1 MKTLKFGG
9 TSVSDATNI
18 SRVLDIVAAAA
29 REDRVVV
36 VCSAM
41 SGVTDML
48 VRLADC
54 CSASSDPAALS
65 DAQSVSC
72 PGYASAVSA
81 ASSDPATLSPGAA
94 ELIRSLSERHRAA
107 AARLFSSDRLASVTD
122 ALDNHLSKL
131 TALCLE
137 LSAANAASAAD
148 AASVAFS
155 SAVAPS
161 SASRQ
166 AASADTA
173 ALRASIEGTGELLST
188 TIIAAKLTDEAF
200 PTTWLDSR
208 ELVIRDDMPLTYR
221 KIREAVQQ
229 RPDTRIFVAP
239 GFVASN
245 SDGSACT
252 LGRGGSDY
260 SASIFAAALD
270 ASDLQIWTDVS
281 GILSAN
287 PKQVP
292 SARSID
298 EMSYEAAFAMA
309 SNGAKVLYAP
319 AVAPAREAGIA
330 IRILNTFRPSD
341 PGTVILSRPE
351 PQQCSWVGLA
361 DKSIDGQ
368 SLITLICEGP
378 LDSETALRRSVSAL
392 RQAGIAP
399 LDCSAGDSCIR
410 LSVQPQLCSAALAAV
425 HNEFFQRQD
434 SRVLSLYIAGRGAV
448 GRELERLIGSGLA
461 RRSGKSLVIKA
472 ISSDHGFVDNLLSHP
487 DRGAVFV
494 DCTDSEDIWR
504 KYAAL
509 LDAGFNIVTS
519 NRRSIAVPYVEYR
532 AMKQAALRNGLF
544 LRYETTVGASLP
556 MLETI
561 ARSSSCG
568 DRVSSIEA
576 VVSCTLNYVLSSP
589 LPFVDALEQ
598 AREAGLTEKDPQ
610 DDLGGKDALRKLLIL
625 AREAGVPLDAEDVE
639 IEPVAP
645 DSCPDKDMRFVASL
659 VRDKSCASGYKAR
672 IALCKVGPEHP
683 AHWLRGTDNAII
695 IRSLYHPTP
704 LVILGPGEGAEL
716 AAGSI
721 LNDILL

>member
-54 CSASSDPAALS
+54 CSAASDPAALS

-72 PGYASAVSA
+72 PGFASAVSA

-137 LSAANAASAAD
+137 LSAAN
-148 AASVAFS
+148 
-155 SAVAPS
+155 
-161 SASRQ
+161 

-239 GFVASN
+239 GFVARN

-472 ISSDHGFVDNLLSHP
+472 ISSDHGFVDDLLSHP

-589 LPFVDALEQ
+589 LPFVEALEQ

>member
-72 PGYASAVSA
+72 PGSASAVSA

-94 ELIRSLSERHRAA
+94 DLIRSLSERHRAA

-137 LSAANAASAAD
+137 LSAAN
-148 AASVAFS
+148 
-155 SAVAPS
+155 
-161 SASRQ
+161 

-229 RPDTRIFVAP
+229 RPETRIFVAP
-239 GFVASN
+239 GFVARN

-351 PQQCSWVGLA
+351 PQQCNWVGLA

-472 ISSDHGFVDNLLSHP
+472 ISSDHGFVDDLLSHP

>member
-54 CSASSDPAALS
+54 CSAGCSAAAPSAGVPGATPSPAAAAPS
-65 DAQSVSC
+65 SGVAPSSV
-72 PGYASAVSA
+72 A
-81 ASSDPATLSPGAA
+81 LSPEAS
-94 ELIRSLSERHRAA
+94 ELILALSERHRAA
-107 AARLFSSDRLASVTD
+107 AIRLFSSDRLAAVTQ
-122 ALDNHLSKL
+122 ALDAHIRSL

-137 LSAANAASAAD
+137 LSAAATSAPANI
-148 AASVAFS
+148 
-155 SAVAPS
+155 
-161 SASRQ
+161 
-166 AASADTA
+166 A
-173 ALRASIEGTGELLST
+173 ALRDSIEGTGELLST
-188 TIIAAKLTDEAF
+188 TIIAAKLSDESF
-200 PTTWLDSR
+200 PCTWLDSR
-208 ELVIRDDMPLTYR
+208 ELIIRDDIPLTYK
-221 KIREAVQQ
+221 KIRLAVES
-229 RPDTRIFVAP
+229 RPETEVFVAP
-239 GFVASN
+239 GFVARDS
-245 SDGSACT
+245 GGRICT

-260 SASIFAAALD
+260 SASIFAAALG

-281 GILSAN
+281 GILTAN
-287 PKQVP
+287 PKLVP
-292 SARSID
+292 QALPI
-298 EMSYEAAFAMA
+298 EELSYEAAFAMA
-309 SNGAKVLYAP
+309 SRGAKVLYAP

-341 PGTVILSRPE
+341 KGTVILSRPA
-351 PQQCSWVGLA
+351 PASCRWTGLA
-361 DKSIDGQ
+361 NSDIDGRTVI
-368 SLITLICEGP
+368 SLVCEGSFDADAAISRARAS
-378 LDSETALRRSVSAL
+378 LLQV
-392 RQAGIAP
+392 GIAP
-399 LDCSAGDSCIR
+399 LGISSTEDC
-410 LSVQPQLCSAALAAV
+410 LQFTVQPQLCSAALSAL
-425 HNEFFQRQD
+425 HDEFFRR
-434 SRVLSLYIAGRGAV
+434 SPRLSLSLYIAGRGAV
-448 GRELERLIGSGLA
+448 GRQLERIIGEGLA
-461 RRSGKSLVIKA
+461 KDSGKTLNIKA
-472 ISSDHGFVDNLLSHP
+472 ISSDRRFVDDLLAHP

-504 KYAAL
+504 KYTAL

-544 LRYETTVGASLP
+544 FRYETTVGASLP

-589 LPFVDALEQ
+589 LPFAEALEQ
-598 AREAGLTEKDPQ
+598 ARKAGLTEKDPQ
-610 DDLGGKDALRKLLIL
+610 DDLCGKDALRKLLIL
-625 AREAGVPLDAEDVE
+625 AREAGIPLDAEDVE
-639 IEPVAP
+639 IEPVSA
-645 DSCPDKDMRFVASL
+645 DSNPDKDMRFVASL
-659 VRDKSCASGYKAR
+659 ARDGSLPLGYRAR

-683 AHWLRGTDNAII
+683 AHWLTGTDNAII
-695 IRSLYHPTP
+695 IKTLYHPTP

-716 AAGSI
+716 AARSI

>member
-54 CSASSDPAALS
+54 CSAASDPAALS

-72 PGYASAVSA
+72 PGSASAFSA

-137 LSAANAASAAD
+137 LSAANAASA
-148 AASVAFS
+148 
-155 SAVAPS
+155 
-161 SASRQ
+161 
-166 AASADTA
+166 DTA

-208 ELVIRDDMPLTYR
+208 ELVIRDDIPLTYR

-229 RPDTRIFVAP
+229 RPETRIFVAP
-239 GFVASN
+239 GFVARTC
-245 SDGSACT
+245 DGASCT

-351 PQQCSWVGLA
+351 PQQCNWVGLA

-472 ISSDHGFVDNLLSHP
+472 ISSDHGFVDDLLSHP

>member
-48 VRLADC
+48 VWLADC

-72 PGYASAVSA
+72 PGSAYAVSA
-81 ASSDPATLSPGAA
+81 ASSDLATLSPGAA

-137 LSAANAASAAD
+137 LSAANAASAD
-148 AASVAFS
+148 AAS
-155 SAVAPS
+155 SALAQDAA
-161 SASRQ
+161 SADNT

-200 PTTWLDSR
+200 PTMWLDSR

-239 GFVASN
+239 GFVARN

-319 AVAPAREAGIA
+319 AVAPAR
-330 IRILNTFRPSD
+330 
-341 PGTVILSRPE
+341 
-351 PQQCSWVGLA
+351 
-361 DKSIDGQ
+361 
-368 SLITLICEGP
+368 
-378 LDSETALRRSVSAL
+378 
-392 RQAGIAP
+392 
-399 LDCSAGDSCIR
+399 
-410 LSVQPQLCSAALAAV
+410 
-425 HNEFFQRQD
+425 
-434 SRVLSLYIAGRGAV
+434 
-448 GRELERLIGSGLA
+448 
-461 RRSGKSLVIKA
+461 
-472 ISSDHGFVDNLLSHP
+472 
-487 DRGAVFV
+487 
-494 DCTDSEDIWR
+494 
-504 KYAAL
+504 
-509 LDAGFNIVTS
+509 
-519 NRRSIAVPYVEYR
+519 
-532 AMKQAALRNGLF
+532 
-544 LRYETTVGASLP
+544 
-556 MLETI
+556 
-561 ARSSSCG
+561 
-568 DRVSSIEA
+568 
-576 VVSCTLNYVLSSP
+576 
-589 LPFVDALEQ
+589 
-598 AREAGLTEKDPQ
+598 
-610 DDLGGKDALRKLLIL
+610 
-625 AREAGVPLDAEDVE
+625 
-639 IEPVAP
+639 
-645 DSCPDKDMRFVASL
+645 
-659 VRDKSCASGYKAR
+659 
-672 IALCKVGPEHP
+672 
-683 AHWLRGTDNAII
+683 
-695 IRSLYHPTP
+695 
-704 LVILGPGEGAEL
+704 
-716 AAGSI
+716 
-721 LNDILL
+721 

>member
-1 MKTLKFGG
+1 M
-9 TSVSDATNI
+9 A
-18 SRVLDIVAAAA
+18 
-29 REDRVVV
+29 
-36 VCSAM
+36 
-41 SGVTDML
+41 
-48 VRLADC
+48 
-54 CSASSDPAALS
+54 
-65 DAQSVSC
+65 
-72 PGYASAVSA
+72 
-81 ASSDPATLSPGAA
+81 
-94 ELIRSLSERHRAA
+94 
-107 AARLFSSDRLASVTD
+107 
-122 ALDNHLSKL
+122 
-131 TALCLE
+131 
-137 LSAANAASAAD
+137 
-148 AASVAFS
+148 
-155 SAVAPS
+155 
-161 SASRQ
+161 
-166 AASADTA
+166 
-173 ALRASIEGTGELLST
+173 
-188 TIIAAKLTDEAF
+188 
-200 PTTWLDSR
+200 
-208 ELVIRDDMPLTYR
+208 LTYR

-239 GFVASN
+239 GFVARN

-260 SASIFAAALD
+260 SASIFAAALA

-472 ISSDHGFVDNLLSHP
+472 ISSDHGFVDDLLSHP

>member
-54 CSASSDPAALS
+54 CSAASDPAALS

-72 PGYASAVSA
+72 PGSASAFSA

-137 LSAANAASAAD
+137 LSAANA
-148 AASVAFS
+148 V
-155 SAVAPS
+155 
-161 SASRQ
+161 
-166 AASADTA
+166 SADTA

-208 ELVIRDDMPLTYR
+208 ELVVRDDMPLTYR

-239 GFVASN
+239 GFVARN

-351 PQQCSWVGLA
+351 PQQCNWVGLA

-472 ISSDHGFVDNLLSHP
+472 ISSDHGFVDDLLSHP

>member
-72 PGYASAVSA
+72 PGSASAVSA

-137 LSAANAASAAD
+137 LSAAN
-148 AASVAFS
+148 
-155 SAVAPS
+155 
-161 SASRQ
+161 

-239 GFVASN
+239 GFVARN

-472 ISSDHGFVDNLLSHP
+472 ISSDHGFVDDLLSHP

-589 LPFVDALEQ
+589 LPFVEALEQ

>member
-72 PGYASAVSA
+72 PGFASAVSA
-81 ASSDPATLSPGAA
+81 ASSDPVALSPGAA

-137 LSAANAASAAD
+137 LSAAN
-148 AASVAFS
+148 
-155 SAVAPS
+155 
-161 SASRQ
+161 

-239 GFVASN
+239 GFVARN

-472 ISSDHGFVDNLLSHP
+472 ISSDHGFVDDLLSHP

-598 AREAGLTEKDPQ
+598 ARKAGLTEKDPQ

>member
-54 CSASSDPAALS
+54 CSASSDPATLS

-72 PGYASAVSA
+72 PGSASAVSA

-137 LSAANAASAAD
+137 LSAANAASA
-148 AASVAFS
+148 
-155 SAVAPS
+155 
-161 SASRQ
+161 
-166 AASADTA
+166 DTA

-208 ELVIRDDMPLTYR
+208 ELVIRDDIPLTYR

-239 GFVASN
+239 GFVARN

-351 PQQCSWVGLA
+351 PQQCNWVGLA

-472 ISSDHGFVDNLLSHP
+472 ISSDHGFVDDLLSHP

>member
-54 CSASSDPAALS
+54 CSAASDPSALS
-65 DAQSVSC
+65 DAQSFSC
-72 PGYASAVSA
+72 PGSASAVSA

-137 LSAANAASAAD
+137 LSAANAASDD
-148 AASVAFS
+148 AASVALS
-155 SAVAPS
+155 SSVAPS
-161 SASRQ
+161 S
-166 AASADTA
+166 A

-239 GFVASN
+239 GFVARTC
-245 SDGSACT
+245 DGASCT

-368 SLITLICEGP
+368 SLITVIC
-378 LDSETALRRSVSAL
+378 
-392 RQAGIAP
+392 
-399 LDCSAGDSCIR
+399 
-410 LSVQPQLCSAALAAV
+410 
-425 HNEFFQRQD
+425 
-434 SRVLSLYIAGRGAV
+434 
-448 GRELERLIGSGLA
+448 
-461 RRSGKSLVIKA
+461 
-472 ISSDHGFVDNLLSHP
+472 
-487 DRGAVFV
+487 
-494 DCTDSEDIWR
+494 
-504 KYAAL
+504 
-509 LDAGFNIVTS
+509 
-519 NRRSIAVPYVEYR
+519 
-532 AMKQAALRNGLF
+532 
-544 LRYETTVGASLP
+544 
-556 MLETI
+556 
-561 ARSSSCG
+561 
-568 DRVSSIEA
+568 
-576 VVSCTLNYVLSSP
+576 
-589 LPFVDALEQ
+589 
-598 AREAGLTEKDPQ
+598 
-610 DDLGGKDALRKLLIL
+610 
-625 AREAGVPLDAEDVE
+625 
-639 IEPVAP
+639 
-645 DSCPDKDMRFVASL
+645 
-659 VRDKSCASGYKAR
+659 
-672 IALCKVGPEHP
+672 
-683 AHWLRGTDNAII
+683 
-695 IRSLYHPTP
+695 
-704 LVILGPGEGAEL
+704 
-716 AAGSI
+716 
-721 LNDILL
+721 

>member
-72 PGYASAVSA
+72 PGSASAVSA
-81 ASSDPATLSPGAA
+81 ASSDPATLSPCAA

-137 LSAANAASAAD
+137 LSAAN
-148 AASVAFS
+148 
-155 SAVAPS
+155 
-161 SASRQ
+161 

-229 RPDTRIFVAP
+229 RPETRIFVAP
-239 GFVASN
+239 GFVARN

-472 ISSDHGFVDNLLSHP
+472 ISSDHGFVDDLLSHP

-589 LPFVDALEQ
+589 LPFVEALEQ
-598 AREAGLTEKDPQ
+598 ARKAGLTEKDPQ

>member
-72 PGYASAVSA
+72 PGSAYAVSA
-81 ASSDPATLSPGAA
+81 ASSDPATLSPCAA

-137 LSAANAASAAD
+137 LSAAN
-148 AASVAFS
+148 
-155 SAVAPS
+155 
-161 SASRQ
+161 

-229 RPDTRIFVAP
+229 RPETRIFVAP
-239 GFVASN
+239 GFVARN

-461 RRSGKSLVIKA
+461 RRSGKSLAIKA
-472 ISSDHGFVDNLLSHP
+472 ISSDRGFVDELLSHP

-589 LPFVDALEQ
+589 LPFVEALEQ

>member
-72 PGYASAVSA
+72 PGSASAVSA

-137 LSAANAASAAD
+137 LSAANAASA
-148 AASVAFS
+148 
-155 SAVAPS
+155 
-161 SASRQ
+161 
-166 AASADTA
+166 DTA

-208 ELVIRDDMPLTYR
+208 ELVIRDDIPLTYR

-229 RPDTRIFVAP
+229 RPETRIFVAP
-239 GFVASN
+239 GFVARN

-472 ISSDHGFVDNLLSHP
+472 ISSDHGFVDDLLSHP